1 MSVPRPPS
9 IGDGDKAEYVL
20 SRVEVSL
27 PSTRREV
34 IATVERLLNEGG
46 VQKLVVEVGRPIQV
60 TRLVDKGSML
70 PPEEAPPDDFWNQI
84 RNGRMEEMNYL
95 SNKDGLYH
103 LFHASQVITT
113 RKLKPK
119 VLFIH
124 DWTQLR
130 TWLGVDDMFPV
141 DMIFGIEAAVHKD
154 IPEDAVILAGTSYD
168 ETDVANTLGI
178 RIPVELNAVK
188 VVNLKRQ
195 R

>member
-1 MSVPRPPS
+1 MPAKPPS
-9 IGDGDKAEYVL
+9 IGDGDKTEYAL
-20 SRVEVSL
+20 SRLEVAL
-27 PSTRREV
+27 PTSRREV

-70 PPEEAPPDDFWNQI
+70 PPEEAPPDDFWNQV
-84 RNGRMEEMNYL
+84 RNGRMEEMKYL
-95 SNKDGLYH
+95 PNKDGLHH
-103 LFHASQVITT
+103 LFHASQIITT
-113 RKLKPK
+113 RKLRPR

-130 TWLGVDDMFPV
+130 AWLSVDDMFPV
-141 DMIFGIEAAVHKD
+141 DMLFGIEASIQKD

-168 ETDVANTLGI
+168 EADVTNTLGI

-188 VVNLKRQ
+188 VLNLKRQ
-195 R
+195 T

>member
-1 MSVPRPPS
+1 MSAPRPPS
-9 IGDGDKAEYVL
+9 IGDGEKAEYAL
-20 SRVEVSL
+20 SRVEVTL

-60 TRLVDKGSML
+60 TRLVDKSSML
-70 PPEEAPPDDFWNQI
+70 PPEEAPPDDFWNQV
-84 RNGRMEEMNYL
+84 RNGRMEEMQLL
-95 SNKDGLYH
+95 SNKDGLRH
-103 LFHASQVITT
+103 LFHAFQLITA
-113 RKLKPK
+113 RKLRPK

-130 TWLGVDDMFPV
+130 NWLGVDDMFPV
-141 DMIFGIEAAVHKD
+141 DVVFGIDAMIQKD
-154 IPEDAVILAGTSYD
+154 IPEDAVILTGTSYD
-168 ETDVANTLGI
+168 ETDITNTIGI
-178 RIPVELNAVK
+178 RIPVELDAVK